1 MQAKKDFVL
10 QVICNGINLF
20 EEIKKE
26 TNYSYPDLM
35 NALKELIL
43 EQKIIKATSY
53 PMEFYAIETISKDL
67 KEMNSL
73 MVGTCCIKH

>member
-1 MQAKKDFVL
+1 MNAKKDFVL
-10 QVICNGINLF
+10 QLIFNGLNSF

-35 NALKELIL
+35 QALKQLIL
-43 EQKIIKATSY
+43 EQKIIKANSY
-53 PMEFYAIETISKDL
+53 PIEFYAIETISHDL

-73 MVGTCCIKH
+73 MLGTCCIKH